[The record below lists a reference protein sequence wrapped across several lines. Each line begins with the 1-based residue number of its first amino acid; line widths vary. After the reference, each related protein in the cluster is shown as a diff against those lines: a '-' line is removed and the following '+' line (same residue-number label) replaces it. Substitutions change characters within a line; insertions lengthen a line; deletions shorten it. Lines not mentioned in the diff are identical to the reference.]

1 VLRHRDLLLH
11 QRAVNLHD
19 MQEYMTFG
27 AEGTGQ
33 TGPFEITTR
42 LTYKASGCKVAS
54 NESDVFNTR
63 LTYTMKHAQ

>member
-1 VLRHRDLLLH
+1 
-11 QRAVNLHD
+11 